1 MTTTRR
7 TTVSIVIKALNEERY
22 IANAIESALAALDGI
37 GGEII
42 LADSASTDHTIEIAE
57 KYPIKIVSMSRVE
70 DRSCGAGG
78 QLGYQYSLGEYVCII
93 DGDMR
98 LYRDFLAS
106 AIRYL
111 EFNPGVAG
119 VGGIIVELEKDNV
132 EYVKRATRDD
142 PGRMPG
148 KVAHLDCG
156 GVYRRAAIESVDYF
170 TDRNLHGTEELELG
184 ARLRAKGWTLARID
198 RPAIDHYGHAGNAFR
213 LLRRRWESQMAFS
226 MGEVLRSSFGRPHF
240 GVLLRQVKRELLLLA
255 AVHAWWLCLL
265 ATPFVVHGAGFAV
278 GLFAT
283 LGLAPFAVMSARCRS
298 ISVGVYSVTA
308 LNVYALGI
316 WPGLLRRRV
325 DPAAWLNSTTIR
337 DSASLLARVD
347 APNKDRGYR
356 SPIQAVGV
364 D

>member
-1 MTTTRR
+1 MITTPRP
-7 TTVSIVIKALNEERY
+7 TVSIVIKALNEERH
-22 IANAIESALAALDGI
+22 IATAIESALAALDGI
-37 GGEII
+37 HGEVI
-42 LADSASTDHTIEIAE
+42 LADSASTDRTVKIAE
-57 KYPIKIVSMSRVE
+57 KYPIKIVSMSRIE

-78 QLGYQYSLGEYVCII
+78 QLGYQYSFGDYVCLI

-98 LYRDFLAS
+98 LYRGFVAA

-111 EFNPGVAG
+111 ESNPEVAG
-119 VGGIIVELEKDNV
+119 VGGMIIELEKDNF

-142 PGRMPG
+142 PDRRPG

-213 LLRRRWESQMAFS
+213 LLRQRWKSQMAFS
-226 MGEVLRSSFGRPHF
+226 MGEVLRSSSGRPHF
-240 GVLLRQVKRELLLLA
+240 RVLLRQLKRELLLLA

-265 ATPFVVHGAGFAV
+265 ATPFVVSGAGFAL
-278 GLFAT
+278 GLIAT

-308 LNVYALGI
+308 WNVYALGI
-316 WPGLLRRRV
+316 WPGLLQRRS
-325 DPAAWLNSTTIR
+325 DPTEWITSTTIR
-337 DSASLLARVD
+337 EPASVLE
-347 APNKDRGYR
+347 
-356 SPIQAVGV
+356 QAEVP
-364 D
+364 